1 MLLTAEQIEQAKQ
14 QLETKPPAA
23 DLTFYDRAVPMVERG
38 WSVIRLGEKSKIA
51 SDAKW
56 QELATT
62 DLDQVDKWD
71 TESMR
76 ANCGLVATPDGN
88 WALDFDDLSVI
99 SQIEKET
106 GQKMPTTFVVQS
118 SPNKAHYHFKQNDA
132 SRTLGNSDKRSD
144 DGKELYSARISSRY
158 VLSPFSNHPQT
169 ETPYQILSDAPIVE
183 APQWLTDWLTAQKNV
198 DRKKVASADT
208 NAPVVEGGRNNFL
221 ASQGGKLRNM
231 HMLADQIERNL
242 LEINELR
249 CNPPLPESEVRIIA
263 ASVSRYA
270 PGGTEFNLTIG
281 GKPVELSRPTNVSAT
296 AAPTEVVDPETCF
309 KSVGELPDGG
319 IDWVIQNIMP
329 EGLNFLGALSGHGKT
344 FFGLSLAKALTTG
357 KPFLGKYAVPT
368 VTPVMYLVPESSGR
382 AFKARCLRFG
392 IPNDRKLF
400 ICRTISE
407 GPVLSLNSPEVLAMV
422 QKLKPVVF
430 VDTAVRFSTASDENS
445 SREQQQLWNEMMAM
459 RLAGARG
466 VMALHH
472 SPKSSQNEEM
482 TLENVLRGSGDIG
495 AQADAVWGIRRD
507 NTLFDN
513 GAGQGEIDVA
523 CVKPRDFTPPAPF
536 RLAMSYVD
544 SHGVVVSYFDT
555 TGDFKVLQE
564 ATQQKDIAERFV
576 KFIKEYPQASMKEVS
591 DELNVK
597 VCQIRKL
604 AKEQKYHKPKGA
616 DWMRSAP
623 SGFEGAMTTE
633 KGGPDADVN
642 LDARG
647 EKK

>member
-1 MLLTAEQIEQAKQ
+1 MLLTAEQIESKKQ
-14 QLETKPPAA
+14 ELETTPAA
-23 DLTFYDRAVPMVERG
+23 ETEHTTFYDRALPMLDRG

-62 DLDQVDKWD
+62 DSDQVYKWD
-71 TESMR
+71 VASPR
-76 ANCGLVATPDGN
+76 SNCGLVAKPDGN
-88 WALDFDDLSVI
+88 WAFEVDDANVI
-99 SQIEKET
+99 GRIEAET
-106 GQKMPTTFVVQS
+106 GHTMPETLTVMS
-118 SPNKAHYHFKQNDA
+118 SPGKKHFHFKQSDA
-132 SRTLGNSDKRSD
+132 SREMGNVAQTA
-144 DGKELYSARISSRY
+144 ECPYSARVNNGY
-158 VLSPFSNHPQT
+158 VLSPFSIHPKT
-169 ETPYQILSDAPIVE
+169 GKPYEIVSNAEIVE
-183 APQWLTDWLTAQKNV
+183 APEWLILWLKAKKIDKKKSTTVDANV
-198 DRKKVASADT
+198 SVI
-208 NAPVVEGGRNNFL
+208 EGGRNNSL
-221 ASQGGKLRNM
+221 ASIGGKLRNGGFD
-231 HMLADQIERNL
+231 HEFILAAL
-242 LEINELR
+242 LDANEKR
-249 CNPPLPESEVRIIA
+249 CSPPLSGTEVKTIA
-263 ASVSRYA
+263 ASVSRYEPA
-270 PGGTEFNLTIG
+270 KEFHLTIA
-281 GKPVELSRPTNVSAT
+281 GKPPEQSGPTNVAAT
-296 AAPTEVVDPETCF
+296 AAATTEAVDPETCF

-319 IDWVIQNIMP
+319 IDWVIQDIMP

-368 VTPVMYLVPESSGR
+368 VVPVLYLIPESSGR
-382 AFKARCLRFG
+382 AFKTRCLRFG
-392 IPNDRKLF
+392 IPDDRNLF

-407 GPVLSLNSPEVLAMV
+407 GPVLPLNSPEVLAMV
-422 QKLKPVVF
+422 KKLKPVVF

-445 SREQQQLWNEMMAM
+445 SREQQQLWNEMMEM

-513 GAGQGEIDVA
+513 GAGPGEIDVA

-564 ATQQKDIAERFV
+564 ATQQKDIAERFI

-597 VCQIRKL
+597 VCHIRKL
-604 AKEQKYHKPKGA
+604 AKDQKYHKPKGG
-616 DWMRSAP
+616 DWTRSAP
-623 SGFEGAMTTE
+623 SGFDGATTTE
-633 KGGPDADVN
+633 KGGDADVN
-642 LDARG
+642 LNAAG
-647 EKK
+647 EKQ